1 MSVVLKIL
9 LFCVLVGS
17 LILGLNYLGAST
29 YITTQIANVGT
40 FLAIVKGNL
49 LAIQDMFPVIDLIAV
64 FTAYL
69 LIEGI
74 VFYFKGS
81 NYLIKQSK

>member
-9 LFCVLVGS
+9 MFCVLVGA
-17 LILGLNYLGAST
+17 LILGLNYLGASS
-29 YITTQIANVGT
+29 YITTQVANVGT

-49 LAIQDMFPVIDLIAV
+49 YAIQDIFPVMDLIAI

-69 LIEGI
+69 IIEGI

>member
-1 MSVVLKIL
+1 MSVTLKIL
-9 LFCVLVGS
+9 MFCCLVGA
-17 LILGLNYLGAST
+17 LILSLYYLGASN
-29 YITTQIANVGT
+29 YITTQVTNVGT

-49 LAIQDMFPVIDLIAV
+49 YAIQDIFPVVDLIAV
-64 FTAYL
+64 FTTYL
-69 LIEGI
+69 VIEGI